1 MNKDFFGTILTPVLV
16 GGRPTRLVV
25 INMKYNI
32 DEKLSSYYNVR
43 VMLQGIPRSLWKIF
57 LPGDAEGLPQLEMNI
72 LAFKVR
78 EVERNRVMALQKL
91 CEFPLRPN
99 ASLRETMAKARLQG
113 LKKKKMRDR
122 FKNKDD
128 QNL

>member
-1 MNKDFFGTILTPVLV
+1 
-16 GGRPTRLVV
+16 
-25 INMKYNI
+25 MKYNI

-57 LPGDAEGLPQLEMNI
+57 LPEEAEGLGKLEMNI

-91 CEFPLRPN
+91 CDFPLRPN
-99 ASLRETMAKARLQG
+99 DSLRETMAKARLQG
-113 LKKKKMRDR
+113 LRRKKLMDR
-122 FKNKDD
+122 LNDKDD
-128 QNL
+128 QNP